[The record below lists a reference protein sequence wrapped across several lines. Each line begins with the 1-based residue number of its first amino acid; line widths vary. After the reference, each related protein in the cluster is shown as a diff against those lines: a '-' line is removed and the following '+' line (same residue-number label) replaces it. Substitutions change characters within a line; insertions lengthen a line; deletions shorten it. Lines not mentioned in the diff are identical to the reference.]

1 VELSGQR
8 RGAGRALR
16 GERGQTSAEYLGI
29 ILVVVA
35 ILAAISSADIGAA
48 ISVEVER
55 AVCQIAADGDGGV
68 ECKGADAATEERSGA
83 RARPAPNLYDAE
95 ATPRLAGLNARSP
108 KFVAT
113 GASARA
119 TEGPAESTDA
129 TGSAQSRG
137 ATGSAGLPSALLTSP
152 VLTPPVTSEGR
163 DALRGFVKEWS
174 GLGDAERAFEALAEG
189 RYGEA
194 LVPGILALPW
204 SKALKVGTK
213 IVEKGAEKL
222 GPQAKKLWRRL
233 GRASPATRPP
243 RAGSTPIRPIT
254 GGNRR
259 IQALRN
265 IGEQGGGR
273 SVREVP
279 GGLERATDI
288 YSGLARGARPY
299 RTLPDGRQLLQRT
312 DGTIIG
318 LRSRSASGPPSIDV
332 RPPGSKDLYFQ
343 LKFTGS
349 R

>member
-1 VELSGQR
+1 VDLSGQR
-8 RGAGRALR
+8 RGAARALR
-16 GERGQTSAEYLGI
+16 GERGQTSAEYVGM

-35 ILAAISSADIGAA
+35 IIAAISAADIGAA
-48 ISVEVER
+48 ISVQVER
-55 AVCQIAADGDGGV
+55 AVCQIAADGGA
-68 ECKGADAATEERSGA
+68 ECQAGAGREERSGA

-119 TEGPAESTDA
+119 ETERAESRDA

-137 ATGSAGLPSALLTSP
+137 ATGSAGLPLALLTSP

-222 GPQAKKLWRRL
+222 GPQAKKLWEKLRDER
-233 GRASPATRPP
+233 
-243 RAGSTPIRPIT
+243 GSVRDPGKNRGTNP
-254 GGNRR
+254 NRR
-259 IQALRN
+259 SGNDPPESRPRGEPVPPPKFPPGIPGLRVEKRKTPVEGGGGLRKRWRDEDGN
-265 IGEQGGGR
+265 IYEWDSRHGTVEKFDKRGRHRGELDPETGEQVKPR
-273 SVREVP
+273 VP
-279 GGLERATDI
+279 ERKVE
-288 YSGLARGARPY
+288 P
-299 RTLPDGRQLLQRT
+299 
-312 DGTIIG
+312 
-318 LRSRSASGPPSIDV
+318 
-332 RPPGSKDLYFQ
+332 
-343 LKFTGS
+343 
-349 R
+349 